1 MLTVYKASAGSG
13 KTFRLAVEYIKKLI
27 ISPVSYDGILAVTF
41 TNKAT
46 EEMKMRILSQL
57 YGLAYSLPD
66 SDAYLNVMLPELQKE
81 NEETPFTDTT
91 IDAAFIRKRAAIALR
106 NLLHNYHQFRV
117 ETIDKFFQS
126 VLRNLARELDLTP
139 NLRVE
144 IRDAEV
150 VEEAVDGSEAVEIV
164 KSRPEFYYDL
174 VLMDIQMPI
183 MDGYEATKAIRGL
196 PRRDVTKLPILAMTA
211 NAFEEDKERA
221 LQNGMNGHIAKPVYI
236 DVLYKTLQ
244 RIWQ

>member
-27 ISPVSYDGILAVTF
+27 ISPVSYEGILAVTF

-66 SDAYLNVMLPELQKE
+66 SNPYLNVMLPELQKE
-81 NEETPFTDTT
+81 NEETPFADTAV
-91 IDAAFIRKRAAIALR
+91 DAAFVRRRAAIALR

-144 IRDAEV
+144 IRD
-150 VEEAVDGSEAVEIV
+150 
-164 KSRPEFYYDL
+164 L
-174 VLMDIQMPI
+174 V
-183 MDGYEATKAIRGL
+183 
-196 PRRDVTKLPILAMTA
+196 
-211 NAFEEDKERA
+211 F
-221 LQNGMNGHIAKPVYI
+221 QNLN
-236 DVLYKTLQ
+236 
-244 RIWQ
+244 